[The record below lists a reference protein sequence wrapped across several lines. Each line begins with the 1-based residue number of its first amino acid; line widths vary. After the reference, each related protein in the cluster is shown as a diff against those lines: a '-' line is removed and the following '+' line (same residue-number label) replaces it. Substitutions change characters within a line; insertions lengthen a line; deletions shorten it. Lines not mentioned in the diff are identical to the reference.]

1 MGNLKSGCVVAYGSG
16 RLHESFSLQSFSH
29 SSNGVSQR
37 PFVNCSRNQSQS
49 LSRVVARRA
58 STVYLLRFM
67 KTRLANILLFPPTS
81 PVLAC
86 LLCCLLMSFFF
97 VILCLG
103 ICVEVPNALFG
114 YNSVRCPYK
123 TVSVLSGLI
132 LGNICKPSV
141 RTKETV
147 CYLLVSV
154 LSIQLCTT
162 GVPSLPEMMYKK
174 VIKI

>member
-1 MGNLKSGCVVAYGSG
+1 MVAYGGG
-16 RLHESFSLQSFSH
+16 RLHESFSLQSLSH

-37 PFVNCSRNQSQS
+37 PCVNCSRNQSRS

-58 STVYLLRFM
+58 STVYLPRFM
-67 KTRLANILLFPPTS
+67 KTRLANILLFPSTS

-86 LLCCLLMSFFF
+86 LLCCLLMSVFLLFK
-97 VILCLG
+97 CLG

-114 YNSVRCPYK
+114 YFFVRCPYK

-147 CYLLVSV
+147 CYVLVSV